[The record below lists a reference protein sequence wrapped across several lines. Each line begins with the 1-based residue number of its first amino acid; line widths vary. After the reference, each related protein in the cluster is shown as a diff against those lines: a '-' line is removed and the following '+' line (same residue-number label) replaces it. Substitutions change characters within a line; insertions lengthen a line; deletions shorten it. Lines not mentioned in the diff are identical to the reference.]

1 MLKNMSIK
9 MQLIISFTVIAI
21 LVLVSSTINY
31 FGVIKT
37 SNGFSQYREMAKN
50 SVLSS
55 RVQANMLMLR
65 MNVKGY
71 LNEPAQKEI
80 DDFNKYYEKTNLF
93 LKEALENIKKP
104 SRTPLVKEI
113 DENLKVYHEGFFKI
127 VNFMNQRNNMINDNL
142 NINGK
147 KIEELLTSVMR
158 SAKKDKDLEASLT
171 TAEALRTL
179 LLARLYNVKFLDS
192 NKKSDSDRVQEEFKI
207 LEEELEV
214 IKKIFKIQIE

>member
-1 MLKNMSIK
+1 
-9 MQLIISFTVIAI
+9 
-21 LVLVSSTINY
+21 
-31 FGVIKT
+31 
-37 SNGFSQYREMAKN
+37 
-50 SVLSS
+50 
-55 RVQANMLMLR
+55 
-65 MNVKGY
+65 
-71 LNEPAQKEI
+71 
-80 DDFNKYYEKTNLF
+80 
-93 LKEALENIKKP
+93 
-104 SRTPLVKEI
+104 
-113 DENLKVYHEGFFKI
+113 
-127 VNFMNQRNNMINDNL
+127 MINDNL